1 MRISFL
7 LTPHLEYVTGDSM
20 SNGVTRFSVSVDPEL
35 LKEFDETTNKIG
47 YNRSTAIQVAMRGF
61 LTDHKW
67 SVAKE
72 GTVAGALTM
81 FFDHHT
87 RGLGDQLT
95 EIQHDYIDVI
105 TSTTHV
111 HLDHNNCLEIL
122 AVKGEIDRLEKLTE
136 SLRIVRGV
144 KQLKFSLLSIS

>member
-7 LTPHLEYVTGDSM
+7 LTPPYEYVFGDRM

-72 GTVAGALTM
+72 GTVAGALTL

-95 EIQHDYIDVI
+95 DIQHDYIDVI

-122 AVKGEIDRLEKLTE
+122 AVKGEIAKLEKLIE
-136 SLRIVRGV
+136 RLRIARGV
-144 KQLKFSLLSIS
+144 KQLKFSILNIS